1 MFGWFNTRKKQQS
14 VLKSITFCEDSQ
26 LIKLPNPILPKIE
39 LGIALQRR
47 RSTRQFIRSAL
58 SLQELSNLLWCASG
72 VNKEL
77 SDGGIL
83 LTAPTA
89 SNHQE
94 IVIYVFNSVGCYR
107 YEPRNHSIKPIFNGD
122 VRALIGEQSFVA
134 NAPVIVAIAAD
145 YSKMTKHNAW
155 KRKRYSC
162 VDAGYVSQNI
172 YLHCAAEDLATVAC
186 GKIHHDF
193 IKNIIGLKKGDVIL
207 CHPIG

>member
-14 VLKSITFCEDSQ
+14 VLKSITFCEGSQ

-39 LGIALQRR
+39 LGIALKRR

-94 IVIYVFNSVGCYR
+94 IVIYVFNSV
-107 YEPRNHSIKPIFNGD
+107 
-122 VRALIGEQSFVA
+122 
-134 NAPVIVAIAAD
+134 
-145 YSKMTKHNAW
+145 
-155 KRKRYSC
+155 
-162 VDAGYVSQNI
+162 
-172 YLHCAAEDLATVAC
+172 
-186 GKIHHDF
+186 
-193 IKNIIGLKKGDVIL
+193 
-207 CHPIG
+207 